1 MANRNNEQFQRLKS
15 ILMRLLIVLVVVI
28 IIIAISSLDGIYN
41 VIQSIFSIVGLPLIM
56 SLLLFYLSEPIVDFI
71 ERKGME
77 RKRSV
82 ILYFVIVLFII
93 IFFIAIISPTIS
105 DQFVQLVNNIPYYVE
120 EVRLFFENFFDSEQ
134 FTVVM
139 DYLSEL
145 NIVETLRNQWENI
158 VSVTIGGISNVIGV
172 AAQIVLV
179 VFTTP
184 FILYYMLA
192 GQGDARN
199 QLLKVIPTKYRNSV
213 SSMLEDIN
221 FQLSTYIRG
230 QLLVALIVG
239 IMFGVMFAIIGLD
252 YALVLGIIAGVLN
265 MIPYFGSFVA
275 FLIALIVAAVHS
287 PFMVVKTLI
296 VFGLE
301 QLIEGRILSPL
312 VHGANLKMHPIT
324 VLFVLLIGA
333 RFLGLLGALVSI
345 PIFAIVKIVF
355 QYAFDWFKRSRPE
368 LYPDETSLDNKSKS
382 GVVEPE
388 E

>member
-1 MANRNNEQFQRLKS
+1 MANRNNEQFQRLKT
-15 ILMRLLIVLVVVI
+15 ILMRLLIVLVVII
-28 IIIAISSLDGIYN
+28 IIIAISSLDGIYSAIQN
-41 VIQSIFSIVGLPLIM
+41 VFSIVGLPLIM

-71 ERKGME
+71 EGKGMQ

-82 ILYFVIVLFII
+82 MLYFVIVLFII

-120 EVRLFFENFFDSEQ
+120 EVRRFFENFFDSEQ

-145 NIVETLRNQWENI
+145 NIVETLRSQWENI

-172 AAQIVLV
+172 VAQMVLII
-179 VFTTP
+179 FTTP
-184 FILYYMLA
+184 FILYYMLV
-192 GQGDARN
+192 GQGDARS

-213 SSMLEDIN
+213 SNMLGDIN

-230 QLLVALIVG
+230 QLLVALVVG

-275 FLIALIVAAVHS
+275 FLIALIIAAVHS

-312 VHGANLKMHPIT
+312 VHGAKLKMHPIT

-345 PIFAIVKIVF
+345 PIFAIGKIIF

-368 LYPDETSLDNKSKS
+368 LYPGESSLDNEPKT
-382 GVVEPE
+382 GVVKSE